1 MNVQVAES
9 KLSLVERLRNAAIA
23 GEFDLFKSFLK
34 DDLVIKVGVTDEIK
48 GPQAAVDFFID
59 MTSKKI
65 QLTGLEAIASW
76 EMEDAV
82 IVEYYMKGNRV
93 SDDRYFEFPCV
104 DIYYFD
110 GDRIG
115 EWHVYPMYR
124 AFVAE

>member
-1 MNVQVAES
+1 MSVQATES

-34 DDLVIKVGVTDEIK
+34 DDLVIQVGATDRIE
-48 GPQAAVDFFID
+48 GSQAAVDFFID

-65 QLTGLEAIASW
+65 QLTGLEEVASW
-76 EMEDAV
+76 EMDDAV
-82 IVEYYMKGNRV
+82 IVEYYMKGNRA
-93 SDDRYFEFPCV
+93 SDDRYFKFPCV

-115 EWHVYPMYR
+115 KWHVYPMYR
-124 AFVAE
+124 DFVE